1 MAFQPY
7 HIHHIQFSETNCL
20 SIPKH
25 ESAYLLFWWNQIP
38 LGHIWYVAG
47 EPLPNAA
54 RIIEAVSSALD
65 HYSRQRKLGA
75 DWRAMLQQGQMSAL
89 KFFLEDLFK
98 RSSVAKHETLS
109 VVVCTRNRAAQL
121 ANCIRQILACTDQD
135 FELIIVDNA
144 PDDDATKMV
153 VAQFPH
159 VRYVLEPRKGLD
171 IARNTGAQAASGE
184 IIAYTDDDVLVPEN
198 WISQLREAF
207 HHPQVMAVTGLVVP
221 HVLKTKAQYIFEHN
235 WGFNK
240 GYLPVLFDRDYFF
253 AKLPYGVPVWDIGA
267 GANMA
272 FRKAA
277 FQLAG
282 YFDERLDVGAS
293 GCSGDSEMWY
303 RILAEGWS
311 CYYDPALYVFHE
323 HRDTIESLSKQLF
336 SYMRGQVS
344 SLLVQHERY
353 GHEGN
358 LKRVFKYIPEYYL
371 KRIWKLLTLQVRE
384 NPWLFWQEIRGAYS
398 GWRFFQEN
406 KGRRQSDPLLLPAQL
421 GKPAEVKSDTL
432 VSVIIPCYNQG
443 RFLQCAIDSVL
454 AQTYPHIEIIVVND
468 GSVDHTADICA
479 AYPQVKYVSIPNSGV
494 SIARNIGVAHS
505 SGDYLVFLD
514 ADDILYENAIEL
526 NLYFFTYYRDA
537 VMVCGGYTPMNEN
550 GEDVGNHVCQTKSAN
565 FFQDLLMGNF
575 IGLQSVVMY
584 RRALFF
590 TFAYDTQLAGSEDY
604 DLHLR
609 IAQHYPVY
617 QHDRL
622 IAKYRKHAQS
632 ASANTQMMYDTVQK
646 VYTKLEP
653 TLTPT
658 QQKIA
663 EQGKLYWKQYYQID
677 ATAG

>member
-7 HIHHIQFSETNCL
+7 HIHHFQLTDAPVL
-20 SIPKH
+20 HLPKH
-25 ESAYLLFWWNQIP
+25 ESAYLLFWWKQVP
-38 LGHIWYVAG
+38 LGHIWYEAG
-47 EPLPNAA
+47 QALPDTQQ
-54 RIIEAVSSALD
+54 IINAVSPALD
-65 HYSRQRKLGA
+65 YYASAKQTEA
-75 DWRAMLQQGQMSAL
+75 DWRSMLQQNQIAL
-89 KFFLEDLFK
+89 LGLLLDTLFK
-98 RSSVAKHETLS
+98 TAFAATQESLS
-109 VVVCTRNRAAQL
+109 VVVCTRNRPVQL
-121 ANCIRQILACTDQD
+121 ANCIRQLLASTDTN

-144 PDDDATKMV
+144 PDDDASKRV
-153 VAQFPH
+153 VAQFPD

-171 IARNTGAQAASGE
+171 IARNTGAQAATGD

-198 WISQLREAF
+198 WITKLREAF
-207 HHPQVMAVTGLVVP
+207 HHPQIMAVTGLVVP
-221 HVLKTKAQYIFEHN
+221 HVLKTKAQYIFEKN

-240 GYLPVLFDRDYFF
+240 GYLPVLFDRAYFL

-282 YFDERLDVGAS
+282 FFDERLDVGAS

-323 HRDTIESLSKQLF
+323 HRDTMESLSKQLF

-398 GWRFFQEN
+398 GWNFFQQH
-406 KGRRQSDPLLLPAQL
+406 KGKQQADPLIFPEALYTAAVV
-421 GKPAEVKSDTL
+421 KPDTL

-443 RFLQCAIDSVL
+443 RFLQAAIDSVL
-454 AQTYPHIEIIVVND
+454 AQTHTQIEIIVVND
-468 GSVDHTADICA
+468 GSTDNTAGICA
-479 AYPQVKYVSIPNSGV
+479 AYPQVRYVSIPNSGV

-505 SGDYLVFLD
+505 KGDYIVFLD
-514 ADDILYENAIEL
+514 SDDMLYENAVEL
-526 NLYFFTYYRDA
+526 NLYFFTYYPEA
-537 VMVCGGYTPMNEN
+537 VMVCGGYTPMDEQ
-550 GEDVGNHVCQTKSAN
+550 GGDMGAHVCNTKTDH
-565 FFQDLLMGNF
+565 FFEDLLLGNF
-575 IGLQSVVMY
+575 IGLQSVAMY

-590 TFAYDTQLAGSEDY
+590 TFAYDTQLNGSEDY
-604 DLHLR
+604 DLYLR
-609 IAQHYPVY
+609 IARHYPAY

-622 IAKYRKHAQS
+622 IARYRKHAQS
-632 ASANTQMMYDTVQK
+632 ASVNTLMMYETVQK
-646 VYTKLEP
+646 VYAKLKP
-653 TLTPT
+653 SLTPA
-658 QQKIA
+658 QLILA
-663 EQGKLYWKQYYQID
+663 EQGINHWKQYYQID

>member
-7 HIHHIQFSETNCL
+7 HIYHIQLTEANCL
-20 SIPKH
+20 TIPKH
-25 ESAYLLFWWNQIP
+25 ESAYLLFWWYQVP
-38 LGHIWYVAG
+38 LGHIWYEAG
-47 EPLPNAA
+47 EPLPNAT
-54 RIIEAVSSALD
+54 RIIEAVSPALD
-65 HYSRQRKLGA
+65 HYNGQRKIGA
-75 DWRAMLQQGQMSAL
+75 DWRAMIAQGQMSAL
-89 KFFLEDLFK
+89 GLFLETLFK
-98 RSSVAKHETLS
+98 RSSVSKDETLS

-121 ANCIRQILACTDQD
+121 ANCIRQILACTDKG

-144 PDDDATKMV
+144 PDDDATRMV
-153 VAQFPH
+153 VAQFPQ

-198 WISQLREAF
+198 WISKLREAF
-207 HHPQVMAVTGLVVP
+207 YHPQIMAVTGLVIP
-221 HVLKTKAQYIFEHN
+221 HVLKTKAQYIFERN

-240 GYLPVLFDRDYFF
+240 GYLPVLFDRKYFL

-323 HRDTIESLSKQLF
+323 HRDTMESLSKQLF

-398 GWRFFQEN
+398 GWRFFQVN

-421 GKPAEVKSDTL
+421 GMPAAVKSDTL

-443 RFLQCAIDSVL
+443 RFLQAAIESVL
-454 AQTYPHIEIIVVND
+454 KQTYQHVEVIVVDD
-468 GSVDHTADICA
+468 GSTDDTAAVCVGF
-479 AYPQVKYVSIPNSGV
+479 PQVRYVYLPNAGV
-494 SIARNIGVAHS
+494 SVARNIGVAHS
-505 SGDYLVFLD
+505 KGDYLVFLD
-514 ADDILYENAIEL
+514 ADDLLYENAIEL
-526 NLYFFTYYRDA
+526 NLYFFTYYKDA
-537 VMVCGGYTPMNEN
+537 VMVCGGYTPINEQ
-550 GEDVGNHVCQTKSAN
+550 GIDIGGHVCNTKSSN
-565 FFQDLLMGNF
+565 FFEDLLLGNF
-575 IGLQSVVMY
+575 IGLQSVAMY
-584 RRALFF
+584 RRELFF
-590 TFAYDTQLAGSEDY
+590 TFAYDTQLKGSEDY
-604 DLHLR
+604 DVHLR
-609 IAQHYPVY
+609 ITQHYPAY
-617 QHDRL
+617 QHNRL
-622 IAKYRKHAQS
+622 IARYRKHAES
-632 ASANTQMMYDTVQK
+632 ASTNTVLMYATVQK
-646 VYTKLEP
+646 VYAKLMPSLSEAQ
-653 TLTPT
+653 LVL
-658 QQKIA
+658 A
-663 EQGKLYWKQYYQID
+663 AQGENYWKQYYQQD
-677 ATAG
+677 EAAG